1 VSSSIRRNRRSQNL
15 RCRFPWE
22 RQYQHG
28 RCEQRDA
35 RKNETAAKTSGSP
48 AHCSRRVRPNKAA
61 KVSDESALSQEA
73 TKGWRAAETGVQTI
87 RLIFDQP
94 QSLKRISLVFVEME
108 VSRTQEFILRWSPD
122 RGNSFREIVRQQW
135 NFSRPDATRET
146 EDYAVEPSNVT
157 LLELII
163 GPDKENRKAR
173 ASLLSLHLA

>member
-1 VSSSIRRNRRSQNL
+1 M
-15 RCRFPWE
+15 
-22 RQYQHG
+22 
-28 RCEQRDA
+28 
-35 RKNETAAKTSGSP
+35 RKRIISPKLNATAAEQPWLNLERTASVEVTSEDNAFP
-48 AHCSRRVRPNKAA
+48 I
-61 KVSDESALSQEA
+61 ESALSQEA
-73 TKGWRAAETGVQTI
+73 TKGWRAAEAGVQTI

-135 NFSRPDATRET
+135 NFSRPDATREK
-146 EDYAVEPSNVT
+146 EDYAVELSNVT

-163 GPDKENRKAR
+163 EPDKENRKGR